1 MHVGDLG
8 GGNKEHLSPR
18 PEIGTN
24 GEMGTGVRLMA
35 IRISLLGFLI
45 RLLDSEPYELLKAA
59 SDMTANDT
67 HLLVFKPMGNPFPLS
82 EQDLITGSNE

>member
-8 GGNKEHLSPR
+8 GGNKENLSPL
-18 PEIGTN
+18 PEIGTS
-24 GEMGTGVRLMA
+24 GE

-67 HLLVFKPMGNPFPLS
+67 HLLVFKSMGNSFPLS
-82 EQDLITGSNE
+82 GQDLVTGCNE

>member
-8 GGNKEHLSPR
+8 GGNKENLSPL
-18 PEIGTN
+18 PEIGTS

-45 RLLDSEPYELLKAA
+45 RLLDSE
-59 SDMTANDT
+59 
-67 HLLVFKPMGNPFPLS
+67 
-82 EQDLITGSNE
+82 

>member
-8 GGNKEHLSPR
+8 GGNKEHLFPL
-18 PEIGTN
+18 PEIGTS
-24 GEMGTGVRLMA
+24 GEIGTGVRLMA

-67 HLLVFKPMGNPFPLS
+67 HLLVFKSMGNSFPLS
-82 EQDLITGSNE
+82 GQDLVTGCNE

>member
-1 MHVGDLG
+1 MLVTWAGGDR
-8 GGNKEHLSPR
+8 EHLSFP
-18 PEIGTN
+18 PEIGAD
-24 GEMGTGVRLMA
+24 GEMGTGVRPMA

-67 HLLVFKPMGNPFPLS
+67 HLLVAKSTCNPFSLS
-82 EQDLITGSNE
+82 GQDLVTGSNE